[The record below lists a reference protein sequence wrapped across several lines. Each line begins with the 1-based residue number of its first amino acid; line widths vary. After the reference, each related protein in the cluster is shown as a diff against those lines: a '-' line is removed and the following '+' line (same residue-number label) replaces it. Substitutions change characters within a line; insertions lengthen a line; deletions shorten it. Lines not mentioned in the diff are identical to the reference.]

1 MVNAKIRVIIFSAA
15 EDGEAL
21 YSQQTRLGADSD
33 PELLI
38 AKLRVKLT
46 KVGKT
51 TGPFRYDLIQIAYG
65 YIVEVAPYLYN
76 KIFQKLF
83 SIRIK
88 LLLYISF
95 IAINVISKLNT
106 HKKGNE
112 RKIPINFISVKLGA

>member
-1 MVNAKIRVIIFSAA
+1 MEK
-15 EDGEAL
+15 L
-21 YSQQTRLGADSD
+21 YTKTRPGADCGTD
-33 PELLI
+33 HELRD
-38 AKLRVKLT
+38 KFRVKLK